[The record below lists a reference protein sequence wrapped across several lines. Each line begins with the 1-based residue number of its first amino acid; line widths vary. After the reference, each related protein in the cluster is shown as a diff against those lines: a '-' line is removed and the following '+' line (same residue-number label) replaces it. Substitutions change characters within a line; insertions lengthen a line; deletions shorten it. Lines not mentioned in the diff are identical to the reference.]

1 MAAVDEARHI
11 LEALGMPLPQR
22 NRMAGMTL
30 IALCRLT
37 PDAEWSAA
45 ERRSCTVTKGI
56 MDYLKEHYGAD
67 YAPNTRE
74 TFRRQVLHQFVQG
87 RIADHNPFEPNL
99 PTNSPRAHYAITE
112 AALEAVRR
120 YGTDRWGAAAAG
132 FRRKQ
137 GVLSERYERDRERN
151 LVPVTLPGGRELRLS
166 PGRHNEVQKAV
177 VEQFAPRFA
186 PGACLLYLGDTAR
199 KELLVDD
206 TGLAAL
212 RISFTDHDKLPDV
225 VLHDT
230 GRSWLF
236 LVEAVTSHG
245 PMTPKRIVELEEM
258 LSACPAGAVYV
269 SAFPDFGEFR
279 KHMKAIAWETEVW
292 LCDAPDH
299 MIHYD
304 GDRFL
309 GPRTEGV

>member
-11 LEALGMPLPQR
+11 LKALGMPPPQR

-166 PGRHNEVQKAV
+166 PGRHNGSAEGRGRAV
-177 VEQFAPRFA
+177 RTPLCSRRVPALPRRHGQE
-186 PGACLLYLGDTAR
+186 GAAR
-199 KELLVDD
+199 
-206 TGLAAL
+206 G
-212 RISFTDHDKLPDV
+212 
-225 VLHDT
+225 
-230 GRSWLF
+230 
-236 LVEAVTSHG
+236 
-245 PMTPKRIVELEEM
+245 
-258 LSACPAGAVYV
+258 
-269 SAFPDFGEFR
+269 
-279 KHMKAIAWETEVW
+279 
-292 LCDAPDH
+292 
-299 MIHYD
+299 
-304 GDRFL
+304 
-309 GPRTEGV
+309 

>member
-1 MAAVDEARHI
+1 MASVEEAREI
-11 LEALGMPLPQR
+11 LGALGMPPPQR
-22 NRMAGMTL
+22 NEMSGMTL
-30 IALCRLT
+30 IALCGLT
-37 PDAEWSAA
+37 PGADWSAA

-56 MDYLKEHYGAD
+56 MDYLKEHYGAN

-74 TFRRQVLHQFVQG
+74 TFRRQALHQFVQG
-87 RIADHNPFEPNL
+87 RIADYNPFDPGL
-99 PTNSPRAHYAITE
+99 ATNSPRAHYAITE

-120 YGTDRWGAAAAG
+120 YGTDEWDPAVARFHREHGALA
-132 FRRKQ
+132 
-137 GVLSERYERDRERN
+137 ERYERERN
-151 LVPVTLPGGRELRLS
+151 QYMVPVTLPDGREFRLS

-177 VEQFAPRFA
+177 VEQFATRFV
-186 PGACLLYLGDTAR
+186 PGARLLYLGDTTR
-199 KELLVDD
+199 KDLFVDK
-206 TGLAAL
+206 TGLAEL
-212 RISFTDHDKLPDV
+212 GISITDHDKLPDV

-230 GRSWLF
+230 RRNWLF

-269 SAFPDFGEFR
+269 SAFPDFGMFR

-309 GPRTEGV
+309 GPRLSL